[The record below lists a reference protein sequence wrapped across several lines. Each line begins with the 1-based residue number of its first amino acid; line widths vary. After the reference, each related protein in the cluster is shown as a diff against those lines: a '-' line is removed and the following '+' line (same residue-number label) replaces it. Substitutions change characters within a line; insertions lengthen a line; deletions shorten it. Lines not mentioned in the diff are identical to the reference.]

1 MREIKFRGKR
11 KDNNKWVYGDLAF
24 LFGKNPF
31 IMSKCRFFTDHYK
44 GELVDNNEVLLGGFV
59 SVKDETMG
67 QFTGLYDKNGKEV
80 FEGDV
85 VKLPAGNMRV
95 SFSDGAFVLIPPKT
109 NVIYEALG
117 LIEDEY
123 EIIGNIHENPELL
136 EQ

>member
-1 MREIKFRGKR
+1 MRAIKFRCWDKKHKVMNVQGEP
-11 KDNNKWVYGDLAF
+11 DLETLQSFVFHYGDQ
-24 LFGKNPF
+24 
-31 IMSKCRFFTDHYK
+31 
-44 GELVDNNEVLLGGFV
+44 EL
-59 SVKDETMG
+59 M

-136 EQ
+136 EE

>member
-1 MREIKFRGKR
+1 MRTIKFRGNVVLGHASNQWKE
-11 KDNNKWVYGDLAF
+11 GDLIQYHMQEDQQIYNANIRSSY
-24 LFGKNPF
+24 GIVYAINP
-31 IMSKCRFFTDHYK
+31 KT
-44 GELVDNNEVLLGGFV
+44 L
-59 SVKDETMG
+59 G

-123 EIIGNIHENPELL
+123 EIIGNIHDNPELL

>member
-11 KDNNKWVYGDLAF
+11 PFVGGWLYGLLDIQGNDVEIFSRENNTF
-24 LFGKNPF
+24 
-31 IMSKCRFFTDHYK
+31 SKGIVIPRTI
-44 GELVDNNEVLLGGFV
+44 
-59 SVKDETMG
+59 G

-136 EQ
+136 ERWK